1 MKVGK
6 KQVFWIIATILII
19 TAVAL
24 TLEFTRFGP
33 GASGDSVYY
42 IMGAENIRRG
52 NGFSR
57 ISGGGE
63 IKPITGFPPFYP
75 AVLSLFFSEGA
86 NQFTS
91 AKLVNAVLFGCN
103 VLLCLVMLYRYTR
116 SILAATIGGLLLVS
130 ADTILL
136 WHGWV
141 MSEPLFVFLFLLAIY
156 SFLEYF
162 ESRKVVW
169 LIISG
174 LAGGSAIITRYVGI
188 ALFPALAL
196 MALCFNHRTWKRRIW
211 DSFLLTIFL
220 LAPLLYLMLA
230 NTSDGGSGIN
240 RQITFHMMRPEIAWQ
255 YITEISSWFAP
266 GNLPIDQIIRA
277 VIALSI
283 AFGIPVLFFKIFFR
297 EVTSFRID
305 QEKPYTIL
313 PWSLVVFI
321 VAYLGVLLI
330 NSLFLDAGTT
340 LSAVPRYLMPVY
352 VAVILLFVSIS
363 FRLLTI
369 NPNKRV
375 VRYSGI
381 LYAGVL
387 VAASLLQTVELVN
400 NPALYVGYSGIIISN
415 STLLEAL
422 KAVDQET
429 IVISNNPEMVYF
441 LMGRPAYMR
450 PILFDHYSLQYR
462 QDYQEQIE
470 FTQSLL
476 DQGAAY
482 IQMRDP
488 SQEEGDVIQELEL
501 VLTLAVDEATIYT
514 SPNFQGSIFT
524 DPDIK

>member
-1 MKVGK
+1 
-6 KQVFWIIATILII
+6 
-19 TAVAL
+19 
-24 TLEFTRFGP
+24 
-33 GASGDSVYY
+33 
-42 IMGAENIRRG
+42 
-52 NGFSR
+52 
-57 ISGGGE
+57 
-63 IKPITGFPPFYP
+63 
-75 AVLSLFFSEGA
+75 
-86 NQFTS
+86 
-91 AKLVNAVLFGCN
+91 
-103 VLLCLVMLYRYTR
+103 
-116 SILAATIGGLLLVS
+116 
-130 ADTILL
+130 
-136 WHGWV
+136 
-141 MSEPLFVFLFLLAIY
+141 
-156 SFLEYF
+156 
-162 ESRKVVW
+162 
-169 LIISG
+169 
-174 LAGGSAIITRYVGI
+174 
-188 ALFPALAL
+188 
-196 MALCFNHRTWKRRIW
+196 
-211 DSFLLTIFL
+211 
-220 LAPLLYLMLA
+220 
-230 NTSDGGSGIN
+230 
-240 RQITFHMMRPEIAWQ
+240 
-255 YITEISSWFAP
+255 
-266 GNLPIDQIIRA
+266 
-277 VIALSI
+277 
-283 AFGIPVLFFKIFFR
+283 
-297 EVTSFRID
+297 
-305 QEKPYTIL
+305 
-313 PWSLVVFI
+313 
-321 VAYLGVLLI
+321 
-330 NSLFLDAGTT
+330 
-340 LSAVPRYLMPVY
+340 VPRYLMPVY